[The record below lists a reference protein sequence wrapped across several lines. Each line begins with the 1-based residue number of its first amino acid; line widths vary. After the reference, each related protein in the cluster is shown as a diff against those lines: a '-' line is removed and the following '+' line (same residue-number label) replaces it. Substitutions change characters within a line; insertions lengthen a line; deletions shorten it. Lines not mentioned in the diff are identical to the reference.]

1 MRFRIIR
8 TTLRLCAALL
18 GGAVLSTTSFAG
30 SGDPAYFTGSAPQSN
45 QIIVKFKAT
54 PLVGAPLGQGLAS
67 NNVVTRATA
76 LSNAMGVNA
85 RFVRR
90 AATGA
95 DVYRLE
101 RWRTHVDI
109 GKRLLAI
116 QSDPNV
122 EYAEIDALLQ
132 PMATPSDPRYN
143 EQWHYYES
151 TGGLNLP
158 AAWDTTTGA
167 GAVVAVLDTGYRPH
181 ADLLPNLLPGYD
193 MIVDTFVSVDGNG
206 RDSDATD
213 PGDWSSANQCG
224 FGQPARSSSWH
235 GTHVAGTVA
244 AVTNNDVGVAGVAYG
259 AKVVPVRVLG
269 RCGGYTSD
277 IADGIVW
284 ASGGSVSGVPANANP
299 ADVINL
305 SLGGGGSCPTTTQ
318 TAVNTAR
325 ANGSTVVVSAGNSNA
340 NAANY
345 TPASCAGVISVAA
358 TDRNGSK
365 SYYSNFGAAVDL
377 AAPGGDVT
385 TGAQNGVLSTLNSGS
400 STPGSDNY
408 EFYQGTSMSAPHVA
422 GLVALMRAV
431 DPALSPDQI
440 ESTLKTTARAF
451 PGTCNQCGAGIADAA
466 AAIAAV
472 NGNPPPPPPPPPGAT
487 PLANDV
493 PVTGLA
499 AGTGAT
505 LMFALEVP
513 ENAANLSFQ
522 ISGGTGDADLYV
534 RFGAEPTTST
544 FDCRPYLNGNNE
556 TCNISTAQPGTYYVM
571 VRAYSTF
578 AGVTLVGRYEE
589 SGGGGG
595 ASGGSFT
602 EDNLSASRRQ
612 WLRYTIEVPEGMSTL
627 SVVIGGGSGDAD
639 LYVRY
644 GAEPSTRSYDCRP
657 YRNGNNETCTFSD
670 PAAGTWHIGIR
681 AYRSFSGV
689 DLSAEWGP

>member
-1 MRFRIIR
+1 MRSRITR
-8 TTLRLCAALL
+8 TTLRLIAALL
-18 GGAVLSTTSFAG
+18 GSAVLTTTATAG
-30 SGDPAYFTGSAPQSN
+30 SGDPAYFNGSSPQSN

-54 PLVGAPLGQGLAS
+54 PLSLSGLGQGLAS
-67 NNVVTRATA
+67 NNAAARADA

-95 DVYRLE
+95 DVYRFD
-101 RWRTHVDI
+101 RWRTHTDI
-109 GKRLLAI
+109 GQRLLAI
-116 QSDPNV
+116 LGNPNV

-143 EQWHYYES
+143 EQWHYFES

-158 AAWDTTTGA
+158 SAWDTTTGA

-181 ADLLPNLLPGYD
+181 ADLVANLLPGYD

-244 AVTNNDVGVAGVAYG
+244 AVTNNDIGVAGVAYG

-305 SLGGGGSCPTTTQ
+305 SLGGGGSCPSTTQ

-365 SYYSNFGAAVDL
+365 SYYSNYGAAVDL

-400 STPGSDNY
+400 SGPGADNY
-408 EFYQGTSMSAPHVA
+408 EFYQGTSMSAPHIA
-422 GLVALMRAV
+422 GLVALMRSV
-431 DPALSPDQI
+431 DPALTPDQI
-440 ESTLKTTARAF
+440 ESLLKSTARSF

-472 NGNPPPPPPPPPGAT
+472 GGSPPPPPPPPPGAT
-487 PLANDV
+487 QLTNGE

-513 ENAANLSFQ
+513 ENATDLSFQ
-522 ISGGTGDADLYV
+522 ISGGTGDADIYV
-534 RFGAEPTTST
+534 RYGAEPTTST
-544 FDCRPYLNGNNE
+544 YDCRPYLNGNNE

-571 VRAYSTF
+571 VRAYSSF
-578 AGVTLVGRYEE
+578 SGVTLVGSYSE
-589 SGGGGG
+589 SGGGG
-595 ASGGSFT
+595 ATGGSFS

-627 SVVIGGGSGDAD
+627 SVRISGGSGDAD

-644 GAEPSTRSYDCRP
+644 GSQPGTRSYDCRP
-657 YRNGNNETCTFSD
+657 YRNGNNEACTFSN
-670 PAAGTWHIGIR
+670 PSAGTWHIGIR

-689 DLSAEWGP
+689 DLSAEWSP